1 MVTNVLP
8 AVNWESWPVAALAA
22 FFTVSM
28 MCCRASGFLNEEV
41 RFESCSN
48 ELGMK
53 TFLSGWQ

>member
-1 MVTNVLP
+1 MVIYVLP

-41 RFESCSN
+41 NFESCSN
-48 ELGMK
+48 QLGMK
-53 TFLSGWQ
+53 SLLWG

>member
-28 MCCRASGFLNEEV
+28 MCCRASDFFYKETN
-41 RFESCSN
+41 FEK
-48 ELGMK
+48 L
-53 TFLSGWQ
+53 